1 MINGGGALASGV
13 FMNLKTFKTLPGDV
27 QKTLLDLRKEYATK
41 MAQKQMDDE
50 AKYFKE
56 WNTKYGVTLKQL
68 TPEEQ
73 KINLEAGRQAQE
85 YLLKKQESDGHG
97 AVRKVWDSFMAARKK
112 YEDERAKKK

>member
-1 MINGGGALASGV
+1 
-13 FMNLKTFKTLPGDV
+13 
-27 QKTLLDLRKEYATK
+27 